1 MRLRKRMIPFHF
13 GGQKWIAYGARVSL
27 RRTAI
32 FFSNGINLRN
42 FFFHRTCMLSGVY
55 LKYFPVRKFCSK
67 FIWILALY
75 ENFNSETRQL
85 ESFTWSWI
93 ETFYLNLTSPF
104 QLLGRY
110 IRLKLAKRT
119 DWPMRISFNALTFRA
134 TNERD
139 KCIQMY
145 LCFHFPHLKILA
157 RLSQNWMWLSRNEI
171 NSSFDV
177 HVF

>member
-1 MRLRKRMIPFHF
+1 MIPFHF
-13 GGQKWIAYGARVSL
+13 GGQKWIAYVARVSL

-85 ESFTWSWI
+85 DHLHEVELKPFIWI
-93 ETFYLNLTSPF
+93 WLHHFNCLADIFVWNLRNVLIGRWEFLLMHSHLE
-104 QLLGRY
+104 QL
-110 IRLKLAKRT
+110 
-119 DWPMRISFNALTFRA
+119 MNAINVF
-134 TNERD
+134 
-139 KCIQMY
+139 KCIYASIFLIWRY
-145 LCFHFPHLKILA
+145 LPVYRKIECDYRVMKLT
-157 RLSQNWMWLSRNEI
+157 RVST
-171 NSSFDV
+171 FTY
-177 HVF
+177 F